1 MKRGFTLIELIIV
14 IIIIGLLASL
24 GLPQYVKV
32 TERARKA
39 EGVSLLSL
47 IRSSQM
53 RYRADTGNYATTMNS
68 LDVEWTTPKYFT
80 VNNAAGTASEVGNL
94 TRNDRE
100 RASNFTAYVLKIS
113 EAGEITCTGTCP

>member
-53 RYRADTGNYATTMNS
+53 RYKADTGAYATAMSS
-68 LDVEWTTPKYFT
+68 LDVEWTTPKYFN
-80 VNNAAGTASEVGNL
+80 VDNAAGSAAEVGKV
-94 TRNDRE
+94 TRNALE
-100 RASNFTAYVLKIS
+100 AGSYAYWLGIS
-113 EAGEITCTGTCP
+113 ENGVVTCNGTCP